1 MLLSEVGASTSA
13 VLSSREIPLIAAS
26 ELSLVSPCREGL
38 EYFSPSMNDV
48 HVYLPYLFFL
58 NSGDGTSGFFFCF
71 FLAPFDEVRIPCPS
85 RTTPTMLDGNSEQR
99 TDTGDRQMTCQSVYD
114 TEEIQEPLEARG
126 SNDISVRKNDQT
138 HGLWRELAFYI

>member
-1 MLLSEVGASTSA
+1 
-13 VLSSREIPLIAAS
+13 
-26 ELSLVSPCREGL
+26 
-38 EYFSPSMNDV
+38 
-48 HVYLPYLFFL
+48 
-58 NSGDGTSGFFFCF
+58 
-71 FLAPFDEVRIPCPS
+71 
-85 RTTPTMLDGNSEQR
+85 MLDGNSEQR